1 MAATTLKMVSAVIAI
16 RRIEAACFGPSTA
29 DSDRTRSRDLCAM
42 QALSAYPLLRQIR
55 LFEFERNWLSP
66 VMAEW
71 FCVMILLENPALAA
85 GISLAGDAATGVTQ

>member
-16 RRIEAACFGPSTA
+16 RRIEAAC
-29 DSDRTRSRDLCAM
+29 SDRQQLTVIGPDREISAT

-66 VMAEW
+66 VIAEW
-71 FCVMILLENPALAA
+71 FCVMILLEKPALAA
-85 GISLAGDAATGVTQ
+85 GISLAGDGATGVTQ